1 MGQKSSIDKLA
12 PELRSRLIELLQN
25 PAVTQK
31 EIVELINAEAGENVV
46 SKSSVNRYK
55 LRMDKFAAKTREARE
70 VADIYIEK
78 YGTEN
83 RNKLGKVANE
93 YIRLMVFDLITELEN
108 LKDNGGEVKP
118 EELSEI
124 IYKVSRAIKELEQAD
139 KLNAQREAEIKSEAM
154 KEAAEKVETVCKQK
168 GVSKESMDMILREVF
183 NIQ

>member
-1 MGQKSSIDKLA
+1 MGQKSSIDRL
-12 PELRSRLIELLQN
+12 PENLRTKLIELLQN

-70 VADIYIEK
+70 VADAYIEK